1 MATDIVKRRE
11 YASLDL
17 MGDGFE
23 RVERMATGLA
33 KSGMFKD
40 TNAGQA
46 LAKILIGADMGL
58 TPTQALMT
66 IDLVRGNVQI
76 RGKRLLAW
84 VRQSDGY
91 DYEVIERSPER
102 GTIRFFE
109 KSKRT
114 GEWKPCEPDI
124 TFTLEDAKKKD
135 LVKTGGGWDKWP
147 ESMCLWRCASIGVN
161 LFAPDLVGGVPVY
174 TEADDFTESTAVEIG
189 AGEGS
194 GAEPGWEGLSDE
206 QIAEV
211 EAVLSVAETLA
222 PGTLDRASV
231 QMRLNGRPDAVE
243 PWVADTKD
251 MLAKRAEPVG
261 EGEQQTLGAES

>member
-1 MATDIVKRRE
+1 VTDLVRQQGP
-11 YASLDL
+11 SLDL

-84 VRQSDGY
+84 VRQSENY
-91 DYEVIERSPER
+91 DYDVIERSPER

-114 GEWKPCEPDI
+114 ASGGRASR
-124 TFTLEDAKKKD
+124 TSRSRSRRRRAKD
-135 LVKTGGGWDKWP
+135 LVKPNGGWDKWP
-147 ESMCLWRCASIGVN
+147 ENMCLWRCASIGVN

-174 TEADDFTESTAVEIG
+174 TEADEFVESTAVEI
-189 AGEGS
+189 ASGEGDGS
-194 GAEPGWEGLSDE
+194 EPGWDGLSEE
-206 QIAEV
+206 QVAEV
-211 EAVLSVAETLA
+211 EAFLAVSETFGH
-222 PGTLDRASV
+222 PLDRASV
-231 QMRLNGRPDAVE
+231 QVALNGRPEAVE
-243 PWVADTKD
+243 AWLADQRD
-251 MLAKRAEPVG
+251 VLAMHKKAEG
-261 EGEQQTLGAES
+261 GDES

>member
-1 MATDIVKRRE
+1 MATELVKRRE

-17 MGDGFE
+17 MGEGFE

-174 TEADDFTESTAVEIG
+174 TEADDFVDSTAVEIG
-189 AGEGS
+189 DGEGDGS
-194 GAEPGWEGLSDE
+194 PPEWLGFSAGGEIARDDEREAKVDGLVAWAESMDLPLFGD
-206 QIAEV
+206 
-211 EAVLSVAETLA
+211 LA
-222 PGTLDRASV
+222 TVR
-231 QMRLNGRPDAVE
+231 MRLNGQSVEAVDEWIAAAEEQKAAVE
-243 PWVADTKD
+243 AAAP
-251 MLAKRAEPVG
+251 
-261 EGEQQTLGAES
+261 